1 MDKSNTKHKQRQ
13 ITTKY
18 ITKDLSPIYNS
29 DMSEYLD
36 ITHVGLWYIVFNIC
50 DKSGKILDENIR
62 REVFIDEEGIEY
74 IKNLEYNTYTRTLT
88 PNKIILI
95 Q

>member
-1 MDKSNTKHKQRQ
+1 MDKSNTKHKRRQ

-18 ITKDLSPIYNS
+18 ITKDISPIYNS

-36 ITHVGLWYIVFNIC
+36 ITYVGLWYIVFNIC

-74 IKNLEYNTYTRTLT
+74 IKNLEYDPSSKKLI
-88 PNKIILI
+88 PSKIILI